1 MFRSLF
7 QSTRSSVAQLTPSDL
22 QERLKAKEKL
32 IMLDVRSPEEY
43 AHDGHIS
50 GSRLMPLPVVPVR
63 SHELPKDTPIV
74 CVCRSGSR
82 SQVACESL
90 RRQGFEVM
98 NLSGGV
104 MAWKRAGL
112 PTK

>member
-1 MFRSLF
+1 
-7 QSTRSSVAQLTPSDL
+7 
-22 QERLKAKEKL
+22 
-32 IMLDVRSPEEY
+32 MLDVRSPEEY
-43 AHDGHIS
+43 AHDGHIA
-50 GSRLMPLPVVPVR
+50 GSRLMPLPVVSAR